1 MVRSDETSGDLTR
14 AFDDVSKTNQTATVG
29 ERRFLSTVAG
39 IFAIFGSLIDGGI
52 LLFIILGYSPFP
64 GIAPYGLLFDMIL
77 LGFLLGLNAGIQSI
91 RRRNFR
97 LTIIGIILLLISSV
111 LATVEFVINPFP
123 AFSNIVLQPGTMM
136 LIFSMLS
143 LILVI
148 VSRGQFAP
156 HPVNIAPPTI
166 QVKAAVR
173 RRGFATIAG
182 ILSVFC
188 SLLQGGVVVLVLF
201 SLSPYAE
208 YTALEALLIRIVFI
222 TGVLG
227 FFLGL
232 TAGIQSIRRR
242 SFWLTVLGIC
252 FLVAGSVATI
262 AHYLNEGISPY
273 FFFQPGWLMLII
285 SVLSLI
291 FVSISKAE
299 FASHATE
306 EEPKIPA
313 SDILPG
319 S

>member
-1 MVRSDETSGDLTR
+1 VRSDVTSGDLTR
-14 AFDDVSKTNQTATVG
+14 ALGDVSETNQTATVG
-29 ERRFLSTVAG
+29 GRRFLSIVAG
-39 IFAIFGSLIDGGI
+39 VFAIFGSLIDGWI
-52 LLFIILGYSPFP
+52 LLFIIFGYSPFP
-64 GIAPYGLLFDMIL
+64 GIAPYGLLFDVIL
-77 LGFLLGLNAGIQSI
+77 FGFLLGLNAGIQSI

-97 LTIIGIILLLISSV
+97 LTIMGIVLLLISSV
-111 LATVEFVINPFP
+111 LATIEFVITPFP
-123 AFSNIVLQPGTMM
+123 AFSNILLQPGTMM

-156 HPVNIAPPTI
+156 RPVNIAPPTI

-188 SLLQGGVVVLVLF
+188 SLLQGGVVVRVLF

-208 YTALEALLIRIVFI
+208 YTALEALSIRIVFI

-232 TAGIQSIRRR
+232 TAGIQSIRRK
-242 SFWLTVLGIC
+242 SFRLTVLGIC
-252 FLVAGSVATI
+252 FLLAGSVATT
-262 AHYLNEGISPY
+262 AYYLNEEISIY
-273 FFFQPGWLMLII
+273 FFFQPGWPMLII

-291 FVSISKAE
+291 FVSISKGE

-313 SDILPG
+313 SNILPR